1 MTSEKYHAA
10 QIVAAVC
17 DVAGISPDKLTTPR
31 RHRNWV
37 RARQLCWL
45 VIYDHGWLSL
55 PSIGKQFGRDHT
67 TVLYGIREARR
78 RVAEDPSTYRRVMAK
93 LAEDPT
99 RVELVEAAKRRSAAL
114 VAMAAAHDD
123 LEKRSARCVDGE
135 MTREW
140 WAANDRRFRDA
151 MLAAGVRG
159 FHDHGAA
166 P

>member
-1 MTSEKYHAA
+1 MTSEKYHAS

-17 DVAGISPDKLTTPR
+17 DVAGISPDKLTTHR
-31 RHRNWV
+31 RHKGWV
-37 RARQLCWL
+37 HARQLCWM

-78 RVAEDPSTYRRVMAK
+78 RAAENPETYRRVMAR
-93 LAEDPT
+93 LADDPT

-114 VAMAAAHDD
+114 VAMAQTHDD
-123 LEKRSARCVDGE
+123 LEERAAVRVMS
-135 MTREW
+135 REW

-159 FHDHGAA
+159 FRDHGAA
-166 P
+166 T